1 MSLFKK
7 RRYYFTDTSIAID
20 TIIAYIMAI
29 IALIIEISGVI
40 SSIATRGHVPG
51 IYGVLFLSAII
62 LSVVG
67 FIFSLWG
74 NKAEEGGVR
83 GKHVSILLNV
93 LAFVIPVVIII
104 F

>member
-7 RRYYFTDTSIAID
+7 RRYYFTDTSIAVD
-20 TIIAYIMAI
+20 TVIAYIMAVV
-29 IALIIEISGVI
+29 ALIIEISGIV
-40 SSIATRGHVPG
+40 SSIVTRGHVPG
-51 IYGVLFLSAII
+51 IYGVLYLSAII

-67 FIFSLWG
+67 IIFSLWG
-74 NKAEEGGVR
+74 NKAEEGGVT

-93 LAFVIPVVIII
+93 LALVIPVVIIV